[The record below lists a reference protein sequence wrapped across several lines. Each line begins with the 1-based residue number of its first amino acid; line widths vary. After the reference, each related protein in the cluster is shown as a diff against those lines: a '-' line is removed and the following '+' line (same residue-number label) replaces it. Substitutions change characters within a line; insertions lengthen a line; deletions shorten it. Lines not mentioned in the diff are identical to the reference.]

1 MERRYFPKRPG
12 KDEVHMVQDSLYLLA
27 IWAGQICQDTDKA
40 SSGIHGART
49 APGQSEAEIIS
60 FANQYN
66 EEYQFGI

>member
-1 MERRYFPKRPG
+1 
-12 KDEVHMVQDSLYLLA
+12 MVQDSLYLLA
-27 IWAGQICQDTDKA
+27 IWASQICQDTDKA
-40 SSGIHGART
+40 SSGIHGTRK